1 MERNRGNARVL
12 ETNLRATVTAA
23 DKREEVADRKIGW
36 REGTRARVKPS
47 DERTIRERDL
57 FPVRMCVRFSRF
69 RHGSLTA
76 TAVPLTLYIDLYSIQ
91 LNLAQAKRLPQP
103 LPVLYTFSIR
113 VSLSIFLSLSLSS
126 FFPFFLFAYFRLFSS
141 LFRFLFH
148 LLSFVHRL
156 CFSPP
161 VFSLSLSLIH
171 AHTRR
176 RIRVNY
182 PVYKHA

>member
-113 VSLSIFLSLSLSS
+113 VSLSIFLSLSLS
-126 FFPFFLFAYFRLFSS
+126 
-141 LFRFLFH
+141 
-148 LLSFVHRL
+148 LLSFL
-156 CFSPP
+156 FSCLPTFVFFP
-161 VFSLSLSLIH
+161 LFSDSYSIYYRSFTACVSLRRFSLSLSLSYT
-171 AHTRR
+171 HTHGDA
-176 RIRVNY
+176 Y
-182 PVYKHA
+182 A